1 MNMNLFKKK
10 NLPDIEKELNSLI
23 DLTDPKEK
31 EEFDQVAFQLDLMH
45 EVRQLMKLK
54 GWKQNDLALKL
65 GKSKSY
71 ISQLFSG
78 DKLIN
83 IKTIIKLQNIFEIK
97 FSVSVFSVYDP
108 KIQLIET
115 INDLIDTIEYYF
127 TGSQLSELVL
137 PKQNENQNLTSPLHS
152 ETCFVN
158 EEGYL
163 INKTQTILESDS
175 YANRV

>member
-1 MNMNLFKKK
+1 MSMNLFKKK
-10 NLPDIEKELNSLI
+10 NHNDIEKELSSLI
-23 DLTDPKEK
+23 NLSDPKEK

-45 EVRQLMKLK
+45 EIRQLMMLK
-54 GWKQNDLALKL
+54 GWNQNDLALKL

-83 IKTIIKLQNIFEIK
+83 VKTIIKLQNIFAIK
-97 FSVSVFSVYDP
+97 FSISSFSVFNP
-108 KIQLIET
+108 KNQLIET
-115 INDLIDTIEYYF
+115 LNDLINTFEYYF
-127 TGSQLSELVL
+127 SGSQISELSL
-137 PKQNENQNLTSPLHS
+137 PQQNENQHLPPLHS

-175 YANRV
+175 YADRA